1 MNPKPAKRN
10 HYNPCFWTAY
20 WNPTFYRKS
29 LLDPSGI
36 QDPRVQDV
44 HVLSIK
50 ANSVFT
56 SKVENVHYDL
66 NLGIAEITRE
76 AAEAFC
82 RRHHP
87 DRYEQFVSD
96 NANASY
102 PLYIDFE
109 EILTGIEKTP
119 PYRVL
124 LTVIQRQDIASIE
137 EKTFIGC
144 FVVLQLIRSHA
155 IMNSMIQ
162 FHSEIGIDKFEC
174 FVTLK
179 WMLGD
184 TNSLFRLVNPLV
196 RSRWTL
202 FPTDSDIFP
211 LCDSPILV
219 QPDSIMVALSPRLML
234 EISQNV
240 TDGED
245 RWHRRPIDLAKL
257 DEFRCRTIGN
267 TFREVIF
274 GHKNVLEG
282 WQATPEFQRRV
293 TLVRDLKAYNSL
305 IKERQQEMWHINAFG
320 NKE

>member
-1 MNPKPAKRN
+1 MNPMQAKRN

-20 WNPTFYRKS
+20 WNPAFYRKS
-29 LLDPSGI
+29 LINPLGI

-56 SKVENVHYDL
+56 RKVENVHYDL
-66 NLGIAEITRE
+66 DLGVAEITRE

-87 DRYEQFVSD
+87 DRYDQFVSD

-119 PYRVL
+119 AYQVL
-124 LTVIQRQDIASIE
+124 LSVIQRQDIASIE
-137 EKTFIGC
+137 EKAFLAC
-144 FVVLQLIRSHA
+144 FVVLQLVRSHA

-184 TNSLFRLVNPLV
+184 TDSLFRLVSPLV
-196 RSRWTL
+196 WSHWTL
-202 FPTDSDIFP
+202 FPTDSDLFP

-219 QPDSIMVALSPRLML
+219 QPDSIMVALSPRLLL
-234 EISQNV
+234 EISQKV
-240 TDGED
+240 PDGKIAGTFKGQSILTNLLSFAAA
-245 RWHRRPIDLAKL
+245 PLA
-257 DEFRCRTIGN
+257 
-267 TFREVIF
+267 
-274 GHKNVLEG
+274 
-282 WQATPEFQRRV
+282 
-293 TLVRDLKAYNSL
+293 TLSGR
-305 IKERQQEMWHINAFG
+305 
-320 NKE
+320 